1 MIMSTHYCIVANI
14 KNLEIAEKTWKKYA
28 NNKRIQMETK
38 SMEIGLKQDKVTIIK
53 RPLKENN
60 AIRNTNLESEI
71 TSLDSQVDKKEKGGL
86 ETIMILPT

>member
-1 MIMSTHYCIVANI
+1 
-14 KNLEIAEKTWKKYA
+14 
-28 NNKRIQMETK
+28 METK

-86 ETIMILPT
+86 ETIMILPN